1 MRWRVTFLNSE
12 VATQLTEQ
20 MYDHRAALKRPWIAL
35 HRKAPFISM
44 EILSNQTGSTLNRYR
59 EFSIH
64 E

>member
-12 VATQLTEQ
+12 VATQLSEQ
-20 MYDHRAALKRPWIAL
+20 MYDRAALKRPLIAL